1 METWRDLLDGIY
13 IYAIPEQ
20 ERMLMSANQIIPK
33 LAQPMNEL
41 LVSMMKLPTLKLTAR
56 SHLEMDAWKYGP
68 FLLAI

>member
-1 METWRDLLDGIY
+1 MEYIY

-41 LVSMMKLPTLKLTAR
+41 LVSMMKLPTLKLTA
-56 SHLEMDAWKYGP
+56 SLPLEMDGWKYDP

>member
-1 METWRDLLDGIY
+1 
-13 IYAIPEQ
+13 
-20 ERMLMSANQIIPK
+20 MSANQIIPK